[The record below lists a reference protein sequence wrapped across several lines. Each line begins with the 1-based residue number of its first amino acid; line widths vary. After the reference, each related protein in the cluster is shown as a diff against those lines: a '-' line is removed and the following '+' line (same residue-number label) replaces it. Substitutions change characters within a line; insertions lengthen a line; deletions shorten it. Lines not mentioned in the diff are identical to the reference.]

1 MIIIEKIKN
10 QFLDFFDLN
19 IKTEN
24 NEAEK
29 EDLEIHVESNFQLP
43 IEYLENDKIH
53 SLSEEVSND
62 LELAFPI
69 EKESK
74 SMYEILL
81 DPEDSF
87 SKQMIP
93 NWNKYFTSDTEF
105 LKETQNILRKMPE
118 YQSNM
123 METKTMTNTSCIL
136 KIWKNTKENKYF
148 LEKYNY
154 MEWDMLKFLNE
165 DSFFLQLLFCI
176 HMASPL
182 IQFLIP
188 LMLLIIPFIILKF
201 SGIPL

>member
-1 MIIIEKIKN
+1 MIIIENFKK
-10 QFLDFFDLN
+10 QFLNFFELN
-19 IKTEN
+19 TTTQDNEHEN
-24 NEAEK
+24 ENE

-93 NWNKYFTSDTEF
+93 NWNKYFTSDIEF
-105 LKETQNILRKMPE
+105 LKETQNILK
-118 YQSNM
+118 
-123 METKTMTNTSCIL
+123 
-136 KIWKNTKENKYF
+136 KNFKKEK
-148 LEKYNY
+148 
-154 MEWDMLKFLNE
+154 
-165 DSFFLQLLFCI
+165 
-176 HMASPL
+176 
-182 IQFLIP
+182 
-188 LMLLIIPFIILKF
+188 
-201 SGIPL
+201 

>member
-201 SGIPL
+201 SKY

>member
-1 MIIIEKIKN
+1 MIIIEKFKN
-10 QFLDFFDLN
+10 QLLDLFDLN

-62 LELAFPI
+62 LELVFPI

-123 METKTMTNTSCIL
+123 IETKTMTNTSCIL
-136 KIWKNTKENKYF
+136 KIWKNTKKTSIF
-148 LEKYNY
+148 LKNTIT
-154 MEWDMLKFLNE
+154 W
-165 DSFFLQLLFCI
+165 
-176 HMASPL
+176 
-182 IQFLIP
+182 
-188 LMLLIIPFIILKF
+188 
-201 SGIPL
+201 SGIC

>member
-1 MIIIEKIKN
+1 MIIIEKFKN
-10 QFLDFFDLN
+10 QILDLFDLN

-62 LELAFPI
+62 LELVFPI

-93 NWNKYFTSDTEF
+93 NWNKYF
-105 LKETQNILRKMPE
+105 LQVIL
-118 YQSNM
+118 N
-123 METKTMTNTSCIL
+123 
-136 KIWKNTKENKYF
+136 F
-148 LEKYNY
+148 
-154 MEWDMLKFLNE
+154 
-165 DSFFLQLLFCI
+165 
-176 HMASPL
+176 
-182 IQFLIP
+182 
-188 LMLLIIPFIILKF
+188 
-201 SGIPL
+201 

>member
-1 MIIIEKIKN
+1 MIIIEKFKN
-10 QFLDFFDLN
+10 QILDFFDLN

-24 NEAEK
+24 NGDEK

-62 LELAFPI
+62 LELVFPI

-123 METKTMTNTSCIL
+123 IETKTMTNTSCIL

-165 DSFFLQLLFCI
+165 D
-176 HMASPL
+176 
-182 IQFLIP
+182 
-188 LMLLIIPFIILKF
+188 
-201 SGIPL
+201 